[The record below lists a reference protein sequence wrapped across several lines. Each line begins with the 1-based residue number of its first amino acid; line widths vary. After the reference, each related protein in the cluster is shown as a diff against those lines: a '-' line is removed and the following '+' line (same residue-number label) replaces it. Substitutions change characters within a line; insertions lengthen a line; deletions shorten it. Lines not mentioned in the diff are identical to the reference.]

1 MCAMTERE
9 QAAHP
14 KCGYFLLTG
23 TGVREG
29 RSRRAYHGAPKGG
42 PVWVRFDPIGFRTL
56 VRLHFSLCSLLML
69 VLEGGMRTRSVNQ
82 GTYLGT
88 YLLLSRSQ
96 LEAG

>member
-29 RSRRAYHGAPKGG
+29 RSRRAYHGPLKGA
-42 PVWVRFDPIGFRTL
+42 
-56 VRLHFSLCSLLML
+56 LCGYAS
-69 VLEGGMRTRSVNQ
+69 TRSDSVPLYVF
-82 GTYLGT
+82 TFPFVHC
-88 YLLLSRSQ
+88 
-96 LEAG
+96 